1 MLKKPTTNEN
11 RQIHR
16 NYQKTTIATTTDTQ
30 SQSNVSITQDEIDI
44 LKLGLFFAPT
54 PK

>member
-16 NYQKTTIATTTDTQ
+16 NYQKTTIATLPKNDYCNYHRSRNHNQMYQ
-30 SQSNVSITQDEIDI
+30 SA
-44 LKLGLFFAPT
+44 KM
-54 PK
+54 K